1 MLEPGP
7 AGRVKFQQVQVPG
20 MAAGGTGRA
29 LGLGQE
35 AASARQE
42 GFSSILHE
50 ELDLYSEGKESSELG
65 SDRQDQSGVCRTV
78 WLGPGPCRGQLGA
91 KQNECSEEE
100 EGGWATGKKPT
111 CLGASGGSEVTSP
124 PTLRGGGGRSGLH
137 VSVPGRPSHLPSR
150 RREGTWQ
157 GRGEFLRDT
166 DSKEHCLFSS
176 PSSMET
182 RALLRGEGGQ
192 TGIRIG
198 LSSGSCSNPPIKRV
212 SQLPFLKL
220 EK

>member
-50 ELDLYSEGKESSELG
+50 KLDLYSEGKETSELG
-65 SDRQDQSGVCRTV
+65 SDRIKAVFVELSG
-78 WLGPGPCRGQLGA
+78 WALGPARGQLGA
-91 KQNECSEEE
+91 KQNECSAEE

-111 CLGASGGSEVTSP
+111 CLGALGGSEVTSP
-124 PTLRGGGGRSGLH
+124 PTLGGGGGRSRLH

-150 RREGTWQ
+150 RREGT
-157 GRGEFLRDT
+157 
-166 DSKEHCLFSS
+166 
-176 PSSMET
+176 
-182 RALLRGEGGQ
+182 
-192 TGIRIG
+192 
-198 LSSGSCSNPPIKRV
+198 
-212 SQLPFLKL
+212 
-220 EK
+220 

>member
-50 ELDLYSEGKESSELG
+50 ELDLYSEGKGGSELG
-65 SDRQDQSGVCRTV
+65 SDRIKVVFVEQSG
-78 WLGPGPCRGQLGA
+78 WALGPARGQLGA
-91 KQNECSEEE
+91 KQNECSAEA

-111 CLGASGGSEVTSP
+111 CLGALGLRRAVRSPLPQLCEEEEEEGIRGCTS
-124 PTLRGGGGRSGLH
+124 LSLG
-137 VSVPGRPSHLPSR
+137 
-150 RREGTWQ
+150 
-157 GRGEFLRDT
+157 
-166 DSKEHCLFSS
+166 
-176 PSSMET
+176 
-182 RALLRGEGGQ
+182 ALL
-192 TGIRIG
+192 TC
-198 LSSGSCSNPPIKRV
+198 L
-212 SQLPFLKL
+212 
-220 EK
+220 